1 MDPDEA
7 IESILNDNPNV
18 KVFTDG
24 SRIENHIGASTALYR
39 RGRLKASL

>member
-7 IESILNDNPNV
+7 IESILNDNPDV

-24 SRIENHIGASTALYR
+24 SGMENRIGASAALYR